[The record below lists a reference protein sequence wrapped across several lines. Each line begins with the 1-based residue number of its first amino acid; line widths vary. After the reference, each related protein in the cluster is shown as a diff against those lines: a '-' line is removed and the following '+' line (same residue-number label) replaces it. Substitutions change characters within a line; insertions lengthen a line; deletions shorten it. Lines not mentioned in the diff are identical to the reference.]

1 MKKKYIVGKKK
12 VIYAKKDLI
21 LAMIIKSIIKLEII
35 ITTQKNLEELLMIFV
50 TRDICETLKEFPIA
64 FHNCSTYDQHFI
76 IKNLAK

>member
-1 MKKKYIVGKKK
+1 MIPLTDEKKYIVGKKK

-50 TRDICETLKEFPIA
+50 T
-64 FHNCSTYDQHFI
+64 
-76 IKNLAK
+76 